1 MREWLNIFLPKIF
14 FLVKV
19 VPNEENYNPIEK
31 MSFLPE
37 SILVKEYFV
46 KWFQNAKCFL
56 RAQNPFNKWCYC
68 TSSVAL
74 VNLTALGHQ

>member
-46 KWFQNAKCFL
+46 K
-56 RAQNPFNKWCYC
+56 
-68 TSSVAL
+68 
-74 VNLTALGHQ
+74 